1 MKDNTTFL
9 WFKRKR
15 YGWGWTPA
23 TKEGWLVLLV
33 YAGLVGLISSR
44 LGSVQSE
51 QDVLWGVV
59 GPMFIISI
67 LLVLIC
73 YKTGEAPRWQG
84 GGKED
89 GEGKQ

>member
-51 QDVLWGVV
+51 QEVLSRVV
-59 GPMFIISI
+59 GPILIISI
-67 LLVLIC
+67 LLVVIC
-73 YKTGEAPRWQG
+73 YKTGEAPRWQWG
-84 GGKED
+84 EKDE
-89 GEGKQ
+89 GEGK